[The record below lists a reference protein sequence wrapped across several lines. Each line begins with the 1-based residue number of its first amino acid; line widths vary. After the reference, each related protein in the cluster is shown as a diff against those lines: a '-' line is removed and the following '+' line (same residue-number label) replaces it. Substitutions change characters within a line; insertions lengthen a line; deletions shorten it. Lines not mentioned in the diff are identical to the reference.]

1 MRIFIDA
8 LSNHVVNHL
17 RLLKQLVMLSFQG
30 RSVELHTHRGTIVDD
45 GCGLCSQQFVCCPE
59 ERSLYLFV
67 DKVMRLAGMIPV
79 ILVIATSDDFLV
91 LDVGMSALR
100 AIPVSPFL

>member
-1 MRIFIDA
+1 MVAAFVV
-8 LSNHVVNHL
+8 SNLFAARRNAA
-17 RLLKQLVMLSFQG
+17 
-30 RSVELHTHRGTIVDD
+30 
-45 GCGLCSQQFVCCPE
+45 
-59 ERSLYLFV
+59 LYLFL

-100 AIPVSPFL
+100 AIPTATVSTLDFAGKA